1 LCLKIIRR
9 DHIRLL
15 CVDDDQ
21 VVVDWLVTTLSAVG
35 YEVEVAP
42 NGFIALMKVSKSP
55 QRFGLIVT
63 DLRMP
68 GLDGF
73 EFIEQSRAAGYD
85 GKFLVY
91 AASITPD
98 ARLRLRELRVERI
111 IEKPV
116 RGGGLI
122 DAVREIESGF

>member
-1 LCLKIIRR
+1 MFGIVPRHHL
-9 DHIRLL
+9 RLL

-21 VVVDWLVTTLSAVG
+21 VVLDWLVTTLSTAG
-35 YEVEVAP
+35 YTVEAAQ
-42 NGFIALMKVSKSP
+42 NGFIALMKVSKGP
-55 QRFGLIVT
+55 QRLGLIVT

-98 ARLRLRELRVERI
+98 ARLRLRELRVERV

-122 DAVREIESGF
+122 DAVREIVTAGG

>member
-1 LCLKIIRR
+1 VFGIIPRR
-9 DHIRLL
+9 HIRLL

-21 VVVDWLVTTLSAVG
+21 VVLDWLLATLSAVG
-35 YEVEVAP
+35 YTVEAAQ
-42 NGFIALMKVSKSP
+42 NGFIALMKVSKNP
-55 QRFGLIVT
+55 QRFGLIIT

-73 EFIEQSRAAGYD
+73 QFIEQSRVAGYD

-91 AASITPD
+91 AASITQD

-122 DAVREIESGF
+122 DAIREIESGS

>member
-1 LCLKIIRR
+1 VFGIVPRH
-9 DHIRLL
+9 HITLL

-21 VVVDWLVTTLSAVG
+21 VVLDWLVTTLSTAG
-35 YEVEVAP
+35 YTVEAAQ
-42 NGFIALMKVSKSP
+42 NGFIALMKVSKGP
-55 QRFGLIVT
+55 QRFGLILT

-98 ARLRLRELRVERI
+98 ALLRLRELRVERV

-122 DAVREIESGF
+122 DAVREIVTAGG

>member
-1 LCLKIIRR
+1 MRR
-9 DHIRLL
+9 NRIRLL

-21 VVVDWLVTTLSAVG
+21 IVLDWLVTTLSTAG
-35 YEVEVAP
+35 YTVEAAQ
-42 NGFIALMKVSKSP
+42 NGFLALMMVSKGP

-98 ARLRLRELRVERI
+98 ARLRLRELRVERV

-122 DAVREIESGF
+122 DVVREIVTAGG

>member
-1 LCLKIIRR
+1 ML
-9 DHIRLL
+9 
-15 CVDDDQ
+15 
-21 VVVDWLVTTLSAVG
+21 DWLVTTLSAVG
-35 YEVEVAP
+35 YTVEAAQ
-42 NGFIALMKVSKSP
+42 NGFIALMKVNKNP
-55 QRFGLIVT
+55 QRFGLIIT

-73 EFIEQSRAAGYD
+73 QFIEQSRAAGYD

-91 AASITPD
+91 AASITQD

-122 DAVREIESGF
+122 DAIREIESGS